1 VLLVETLTA
10 SRADADRHGVQHHN
24 SIGTDA
30 MSKATYAVPGDALAP
45 LSAAVGNPLTQKAF
59 DVTGEVYDL
68 PYSVLVVEDNVIIL
82 MDTEEVLREL
92 GVSEVFTATGCEE
105 ALALIAKQT
114 PRFALL
120 DVSLGSE
127 TSSAVAT
134 RLHELAIPFAFM
146 TGYGDRRMLPP
157 QFADKPCLIKPHSVE
172 ALKAI
177 LTSATA
183 AP

>member
-1 VLLVETLTA
+1 
-10 SRADADRHGVQHHN
+10 
-24 SIGTDA
+24 
-30 MSKATYAVPGDALAP
+30 MPKANYAVPGDGCAAF
-45 LSAAVGNPLTQKAF
+45 SAATGGPLTGKAF
-59 DVTGEVYDL
+59 DVTGDGSDL
-68 PYSVLVVEDNVIIL
+68 PQSVLVLEDNVIIL

-92 GVSEVFTATGCEE
+92 GVAEIFTATGCEE

-146 TGYGDRRMLPP
+146 TGYGDRQMLPP
-157 QFADKPCLIKPHSVE
+157 PFADKPCLIKPHSVE

-177 LTSATA
+177 LTSASA